1 MKMSKLKP
9 NDLPKKRKLNRRNIF
24 DNVQYWALVLP
35 ALIYMIIFNYIPMLG
50 TVIAFKDYRY
60 NLGIFGSPWSGFD
73 NFKGFFM
80 SQDALV
86 VLRNTVGYGVLF
98 LVLKIICAVLI
109 AVLLYEINNKASLK
123 FYQTTMI
130 LPNFMSWVV
139 VGYISYIFLNSNGV
153 LNTFLSFIGIEPVKW
168 YSETKY
174 WPFILSFFNEWKNIG
189 MDSVIYYAALMG
201 LDKAVFEAA
210 DIDGATKI
218 QKTGY
223 ITIPSLIPT
232 ITILMILGVGGVI
245 GGDFGLFYQITG
257 DSEILYPV
265 TDIINTYVYRGIRTG
280 DIGASSAVGLF
291 QSIVGLILVVGTNW
305 VVKKISPENSM
316 F

>member
-1 MKMSKLKP
+1 MSTPTKRRRLNKGKLT
-9 NDLPKKRKLNRRNIF
+9 
-24 DNVQYWALVLP
+24 DNLQYWVLVLP
-35 ALIYMIIFNYIPMLG
+35 AVIYMIIFNYIPMFG

-60 NLGIFGSPWSGFD
+60 NLGIFDSPWVGFD
-73 NFKGFFM
+73 NFKGFFL
-80 SQDALV
+80 SQDAWL

-98 LVLKIICAVLI
+98 LVLKLVCAVMI
-109 AVLLYEINNKASLK
+109 AVLLYEINNKISLK

-153 LNTFLSFIGIEPVKW
+153 LNGFLGIFGIEPIRW

-189 MDSVIYYAALMG
+189 MDSVVYYAALMG
-201 LDKAVFEAA
+201 LDKSVFEAA
-210 DIDGATKI
+210 DIDGATKP
-218 QKTGY
+218 QKTRY

-232 ITILMILGVGGVI
+232 ITILMILGVGGII

-257 DSEILYPV
+257 DSELLYPV
-265 TDIINTYVYRGIRTG
+265 TDIISTYVYRGIRTG

-291 QSIVGLILVVGTNW
+291 QSVVGLVLVVGTNL

>member
-1 MKMSKLKP
+1 MSNLRLG
-9 NDLPKKRKLNRRNIF
+9 NSPKKHKLSRGSIF
-24 DNVQYWALVLP
+24 DNIQYWVLVLP
-35 ALIYMIIFNYIPMLG
+35 ALIYIIIFNYIPMFG

-60 NLGIFGSPWSGFD
+60 NLGIFGSPWNGFD
-73 NFKGFFM
+73 NFKGFFL
-80 SQDALV
+80 SQDAWI
-86 VLRNTVGYGVLF
+86 VLRNTIGYGILF
-98 LVLKIICAVLI
+98 LVLKIVCAVLI
-109 AVLLYEINNKASLK
+109 AVLLYEINNKISLK

-153 LNTFLSFIGIEPVKW
+153 LNSFLEFIGIDAVRW

-174 WPFILSFFNEWKNIG
+174 WPFILSVFNEWKNIG
-189 MDSVIYYAALMG
+189 IDSVVYYAALMG

-210 DIDGATKI
+210 DIDGATKA
-218 QKTGY
+218 QKTRY

-257 DSEILYPV
+257 DSKILYPV

-291 QSIVGLILVVGTNW
+291 QSVVGLILVVGTNCI
-305 VVKKISPENSM
+305 VKKISPENSM